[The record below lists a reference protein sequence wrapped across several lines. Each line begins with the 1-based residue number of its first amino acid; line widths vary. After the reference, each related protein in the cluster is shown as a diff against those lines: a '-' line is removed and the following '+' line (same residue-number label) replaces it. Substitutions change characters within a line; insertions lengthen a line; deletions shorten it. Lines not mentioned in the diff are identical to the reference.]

1 MSLKIINS
9 HTQQFKC
16 VEMCHK
22 KSRWK
27 TTSAFLCSEEN
38 RKIYRCQPA
47 NNLGIIKLSESEFI
61 HFLYCIFIFFYP
73 IFRRVRQCG
82 TGENRRGPSKY
93 KILYQKLICTHAISI
108 YISIWSRA
116 DNGSDGIVY
125 TNLDFCW
132 WDQAIINTICVNG
145 AEVPIAPNYPK
156 LKWYVWR
163 GGFLYKIN
171 VRGQWNMCNL
181 YIYKIPFL

>member
-38 RKIYRCQPA
+38 RKIYRCQAA

-61 HFLYCIFIFFYP
+61 HFLYCIFIFFLP
-73 IFRRVRQCG
+73 HFS
-82 TGENRRGPSKY
+82 TGATMRNRRKSAGAFKIQNTISKADLHTRY
-93 KILYQKLICTHAISI
+93 I
-108 YISIWSRA
+108 YLSIWSRA

>member
-1 MSLKIINS
+1 M
-9 HTQQFKC
+9 
-16 VEMCHK
+16 
-22 KSRWK
+22 R
-27 TTSAFLCSEEN
+27 
-38 RKIYRCQPA
+38 
-47 NNLGIIKLSESEFI
+47 
-61 HFLYCIFIFFYP
+61 
-73 IFRRVRQCG
+73 
-82 TGENRRGPSKY
+82 NRRKSAGPSKY

-163 GGFLYKIN
+163 GVFCTRSMSGANEIC
-171 VRGQWNMCNL
+171 VT
-181 YIYKIPFL
+181 YIYIKSHFCSKNTISCWQSAQTTNNYILTYAKIHLGCSSNYKSEISNHPHQLSRLCSYLCVTKGLWRRRPRRSSKPRSSVGHVPP

>member
-38 RKIYRCQPA
+38 RKIYRCQAA

-61 HFLYCIFIFFYP
+61 HFLYCIFIFFFTPFFDGCDNLHTRY
-73 IFRRVRQCG
+73 
-82 TGENRRGPSKY
+82 
-93 KILYQKLICTHAISI
+93 I
-108 YISIWSRA
+108 YLSIWSRA

>member
-38 RKIYRCQPA
+38 RKIYRCQAA

-61 HFLYCIFIFFYP
+61 HFLYCIFIFFFTP
-73 IFRRVRQCG
+73 FFDGCDNAEQAKIGGGLQN
-82 TGENRRGPSKY
+82 TKY
-93 KILYQKLICTHAISI
+93 YIKSWSAHTLYLSI
-108 YISIWSRA
+108 YLYGHGPTTGAMALFILIKIFVDEIKPLSIPFVWMEQRCQLPQITPNWNDMCDA
-116 DNGSDGIVY
+116 GV
-125 TNLDFCW
+125 FCTRSMSG
-132 WDQAIINTICVNG
+132 ANEICVT
-145 AEVPIAPNYPK
+145 
-156 LKWYVWR
+156 
-163 GGFLYKIN
+163 
-171 VRGQWNMCNL
+171 
-181 YIYKIPFL
+181 YIYI